1 MKWYR
6 KCDRVPWQPPD
17 YVFGIVWPIL
27 YVLYA
32 LISYLQWNEIES
44 RNILILGILMNLAW
58 VPLFTVNVKIALILL
73 TAMIVVGIKTIFV
86 LNGSDRRNGNKGIM
100 RRALLF
106 SPYLLWLCFAWTLNA
121 YLALNCDR

>member
-17 YVFGIVWPIL
+17 YIFGIVWPIL

-32 LISYLQWNEIES
+32 VISYLEWKNIKA
-44 RNILILGILMNLAW
+44 RNLLVLGILMNFAW
-58 VPLFTVNVKIALILL
+58 VPLFTVNVQLALLLL
-73 TAMIVVGIKTIFV
+73 TGMIYVGFQTITI
-86 LNGSDRRNGNKGIM
+86 LNRTDLRNGNEGIM

-106 SPYLLWLCFAWTLNA
+106 APYLGWISFAWTLNL
-121 YLALNCDR
+121 YLAVNCV